1 MNPKTPP
8 SKGVRRFDTQIE
20 EIQEALYSVFEYS
33 VEKNK
38 PSRDVSPPKKNM
50 VEIIG
55 PTTFDI
61 ADEVAD
67 NDNIADV
74 RPRWKVAIT
83 AKGKMAM
90 AVEIYESESKNE
102 KLLRILSI
110 EDRSSIFVG
119 VKEVESEKFT

>member
-1 MNPKTPP
+1 
-8 SKGVRRFDTQIE
+8 
-20 EIQEALYSVFEYS
+20 
-33 VEKNK
+33 
-38 PSRDVSPPKKNM
+38 M